1 MNFKNSDSQMMSPTD
16 TMLGIRIV
24 EVMKKKSKYPKISSI
39 TNWDHVVMV

>member
-24 EVMKKKSKYPKISSI
+24 EVMKKNQNILKFQALQIGI
-39 TNWDHVVMV
+39 MW